1 MIRRPPRSTLFPY
14 TTLFR
19 SRRIRGVAVL
29 IRDVLVEAP
38 AQRDVDD
45 LDAAAD
51 GEERHVVVERPVD
64 EADLESVTRRGD
76 FARGVVALLAE
87 ARGVDVAAARED
99 EAVEALPEHTERGL
113 VELRREQHGDPP
125 GLLNRAQGRRVHVRA
140 LGLLVEGDRGRDADE
155 GPGHDSSRARISAG
169 TRRRSPGGASS
180 RRAISAR
187 SFWRLL
193 GR

>member
-64 EADLESVTRRGD
+64 EADLESVTRPGD
-76 FARGVVALLAE
+76 FACGVVALLAE

-113 VELRREQHGDPP
+113 TELRREQHGDPAP
-125 GLLNRAQGRRVHVRA
+125 LLKRAQGRRVHVRA
-140 LGLLVEGDRGRDADE
+140 LPLLVEGDRGRDAGE
-155 GPGHDSSRARISAG
+155 GRQHAPSVAQRAAVSDLRHFAVS
-169 TRRRSPGGASS
+169 GA
-180 RRAISAR
+180 
-187 SFWRLL
+187 RL
-193 GR
+193 R